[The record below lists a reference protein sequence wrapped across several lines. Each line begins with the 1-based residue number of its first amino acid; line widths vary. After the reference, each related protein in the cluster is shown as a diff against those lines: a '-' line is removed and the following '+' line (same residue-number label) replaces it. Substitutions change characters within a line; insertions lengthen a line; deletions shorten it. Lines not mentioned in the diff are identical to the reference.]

1 MSLVLNALAPIFML
15 IVLGYGLSRTL
26 LPNPDHWLGIEQLTY
41 YVLFPALLI
50 YTLAR
55 ADLSS
60 VPVFGVGGALLLA
73 VLVMSALCLA
83 LRPLLASRLNIQG
96 PAFTSVF
103 QGAARW
109 QTYIALAVAGNLFG
123 YRGLALASVAMIAMI
138 PMLNVTCV
146 AVLAHYASPRRL
158 PPMALIKAIAGNPLT
173 WACVVGLAVNL
184 AHLPIP
190 TALND
195 FVDALGRASL
205 ATGLLTVGAGLDPKA
220 LLRPTG
226 AAIVAVTLKLVVM
239 PAIAI
244 ALALLF
250 GVGGAGLVVVAC
262 CSAVP
267 TASSAYLLA
276 KQMGGDAPLMAEIIT
291 LQTAVAA
298 LTMPIALALVQ

>member
-1 MSLVLNALAPIFML
+1 MLVVLTALLPIFML

-26 LPNPDHWLGIEQLTY
+26 LSNPDQWAGIEQLSY

-83 LRPLLASRLNIQG
+83 LRPLLTRRLSMDG
-96 PAFTSVF
+96 PAFSSVF
-103 QGAARW
+103 QGATRW

-123 YRGLALASVAMIAMI
+123 YRGLALASVAMVAMI
-138 PMLNVTCV
+138 PILNVMCV
-146 AVLAHYASPRRL
+146 SVLAHYASPRRL
-158 PPMALIKAIAGNPLT
+158 PPMALLKAISGNPLT
-173 WACVVGLAVNL
+173 WACVVGLAINL
-184 AHLPIP
+184 SRIPIP
-190 TALND
+190 AALND

-220 LLRPTG
+220 LLRPNG
-226 AAIVAVTLKLVVM
+226 AAMLAVVLKLVVM

-244 ALALLF
+244 PLALLF

-262 CSAVP
+262 CSSVP

-276 KQMGGDAPLMAEIIT
+276 KQMGGNAPLIAEIVT
-291 LQTAVAA
+291 LQTAIAA
-298 LTMPIALALVQ
+298 ITMPIALALVQ